1 LTGPGPGPQPAGT
14 PTPPPRRGADLLLIA
29 ATLTWG
35 VSFVIVKRAL
45 SASTPL
51 AFLGIRFALA
61 TLALTPLVDFRAP
74 WSRGEVRGG
83 LLLTLLLA
91 TGFACQA
98 VGLQYTTP
106 ARSAFIVALSSVLAP
121 FVALIVLRHRT
132 GWMVLVALAIAG
144 VGIYFLTAPDAGGL
158 NRGDLWTMI
167 TAAVFGGHIVA
178 VTELSKRYEARR
190 LVWLQIAGTTVG
202 VSIATPLLE
211 SVRMTWSAGLIGALV
226 FTGVIAT
233 AAALVWQMRA
243 QRHMSSARAS
253 LLLCLEPVF
262 AAGTSWLYWGETFT
276 LSQAAGAGMILS
288 GMMLAVVAESRDES
302 RT

>member
-1 LTGPGPGPQPAGT
+1 MRLSVRQ
-14 PTPPPRRGADLLLIA
+14 ADLLLIA

-35 VSFVIVKRAL
+35 VSFVIVKKAL

-51 AFLGIRFALA
+51 AFLGVRFALA
-61 TLALTPLVDFRAP
+61 TLALAPFVDFRAP
-74 WSRGEVRGG
+74 WSRGEIRGG
-83 LLLTLLLA
+83 LLLTVLLA

-121 FVALIVLRHRT
+121 LVALVALRHRT
-132 GWMVLVALAIAG
+132 GWMVLGALAIAG
-144 VGIYFLTAPDAGGL
+144 VGIYFLTSPEAGGL

-167 TAAVFGGHIVA
+167 TAVVFGGHIVA
-178 VTELSKRYEARR
+178 VTELSRGYEARR

-202 VSIATPLLE
+202 VAVAALILE
-211 SVRMTWSAGLIGALV
+211 DIRMSWSPTLMAALI
-226 FTGVIAT
+226 FTGLIAT
-233 AAALVWQMRA
+233 AAALLWQMRA

-262 AAGTSWLYWGETFT
+262 AAVTSWLYWEETFT
-276 LSQAAGAGMILS
+276 LTQAAGGVMILFA
-288 GMMLAVVAESRDES
+288 MMLAVWGEAKGVDAKAL
-302 RT
+302 